1 MKIHYTI
8 ILVLL
13 TFSSVAQFKYVQ
25 TEFEKRINESRKNYV
40 DMLTLYTSI
49 LKTKETQIAGYQKV
63 INRLTSKI
71 ELLQDSVIYGK
82 LIKTIRPEKGVK
94 IAKGCYPIHLGKTS
108 RSSIAIDYKGT
119 LYEIGK
125 AYFDRTINEKANKIS
140 YEIRHLE
147 SQIKYNKNK
156 MSKLKIESSP
166 FSLKIANND
175 KFFKSDSLSIL
186 AIYQEK
192 EVERIAFNKE

>member
-1 MKIHYTI
+1 MKIQYTI

-25 TEFEKRINESRKNYV
+25 TEFEKRIDESRKNYI
-40 DMLTLYTSI
+40 DKLTLYTSI
-49 LKTKETQIAGYQKV
+49 VKTKETQIAGYLKV
-63 INRLTSKI
+63 IERLTSKI

-94 IAKGCYPIHLGKTS
+94 IAKGYYPIHLGKTTE
-108 RSSIAIDYKGT
+108 SSIAVDYKGT
-119 LYEIGK
+119 IYEIGK
-125 AYFDRTINEKANKIS
+125 EHFDHNIKEKANKVS
-140 YEIRHLE
+140 YEVRHLE
-147 SQIKYNKNK
+147 SQIEYNKTK
-156 MSKLKIESSP
+156 ISKLKIESSP

-175 KFFKSDSLSIL
+175 KFFKSDSLNIL